1 MSKMNQKEAT
11 FQAVISVIPHE
22 NERGACA
29 PSNDQKGMICQI
41 LFEGFKSNRIELT
54 QEYSDKELK
63 SYVGGLVS
71 NWLRKDKR
79 LNGGISYVTKNPGSR
94 VGSSDPS
101 LKAMR
106 ALLNSPL
113 LTSED
118 KVEIQGHIDSRVA
131 ELNTSKQTVTIDYS
145 ALPADLQAKFNK

>member
-11 FQAVISVIPHE
+11 FQAVISVIDHE
-22 NERGACA
+22 AGEVCSPTG
-29 PSNDQKGMICQI
+29 SQKDMICQI
-41 LFEGFKSNRIELT
+41 LFEGFKSNTIELT

-79 LNGGISYVTKNPGSR
+79 LNGGVSYVAKNPGSR
-94 VGSSDPS
+94 VGYSDPS

-113 LTSED
+113 LTEED
-118 KVEIQGHIDSRVA
+118 RVEIQSHIDLRIT
-131 ELNTSKQTVTIDYS
+131 ELNLNKKTVTIDYS
-145 ALPADLQAKFNK
+145 ALPTDLQLKFSK